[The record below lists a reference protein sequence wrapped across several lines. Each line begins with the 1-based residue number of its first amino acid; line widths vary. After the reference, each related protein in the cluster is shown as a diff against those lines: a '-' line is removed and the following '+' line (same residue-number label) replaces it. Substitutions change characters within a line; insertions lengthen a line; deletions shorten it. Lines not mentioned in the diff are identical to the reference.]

1 MLYEYSIHRS
11 LSLSF
16 ISFMVIFND
25 YIIIYHDMMEFNID
39 GKNCFSIPYKDIAL
53 SSANGKNE
61 VAFEFTGD
69 AE

>member
-1 MLYEYSIHRS
+1 
-11 LSLSF
+11 
-16 ISFMVIFND
+16 
-25 YIIIYHDMMEFNID
+25 MMEFNID

>member
-1 MLYEYSIHRS
+1 
-11 LSLSF
+11 
-16 ISFMVIFND
+16 
-25 YIIIYHDMMEFNID
+25 MMEFNIE
-39 GKNCFSIPYKDIAL
+39 GKRCFSIPYKDIAL